1 MSQSFVDQAAYDSQP
16 SNPMF
21 PNGKMVVSIE
31 DARKIESKLNNLIE
45 VIECPEG
52 YESME
57 EHYDAIIEQAKE
69 SKRYEADS

>member
-1 MSQSFVDQAAYDSQP
+1 MKSFVDQVAYDSQP
-16 SNPMF
+16 SNPLF

-52 YESME
+52 YDSIA
-57 EHYDAIIEQAKE
+57 EHYNAILQQTRV
-69 SKRYEADS
+69 SKL